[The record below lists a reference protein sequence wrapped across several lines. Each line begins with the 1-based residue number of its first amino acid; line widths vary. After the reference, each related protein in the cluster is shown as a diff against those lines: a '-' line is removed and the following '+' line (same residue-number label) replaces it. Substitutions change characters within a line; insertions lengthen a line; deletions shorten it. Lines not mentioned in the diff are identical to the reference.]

1 MKAKTINARG
11 LTCPLPVINAKKVA
25 EEMGQEGVLTVLVDN
40 EIAVQNLQKFA
51 AQKGYT
57 ASGEKEAEKE
67 YRVVI
72 DVSGADSV
80 SEISGTA
87 AQDQNVE
94 SEGAAGCAP
103 DMRKNGM
110 VVVLSAD
117 TMGTGDD
124 ALGKTLMK
132 SFVFALTKQDVLP
145 ETVLCYNRGAY
156 LSCRGSGSLEDL
168 KALEAEG
175 VSIMTCGT
183 CLDYYG
189 LKDELIVGS
198 VTNMYEI
205 VEVMEKAVTVIRP

>member
-1 MKAKTINARG
+1 MIY
-11 LTCPLPVINAKKVA
+11 AKKA
-25 EEMGQEGVLTVLVDN
+25 AGEMGQEGVLTVLVDN

-72 DVSGADSV
+72 DVSGADSAP
-80 SEISGTA
+80 EISGTA
-87 AQDQNVE
+87 AQDKSGVISAARNDENARSATVT
-94 SEGAAGCAP
+94 GAAGCAP
-103 DMRKNGM
+103 DMIRSGM

-117 TMGTGDD
+117 MMGTGDD
-124 ALGKTLMK
+124 
-132 SFVFALTKQDVLP
+132 ALTKQDVLP

-156 LSCRGSGSLEDL
+156 LSCKGSESFEDL

-189 LKDELIVGS
+189 LKDELGVGS